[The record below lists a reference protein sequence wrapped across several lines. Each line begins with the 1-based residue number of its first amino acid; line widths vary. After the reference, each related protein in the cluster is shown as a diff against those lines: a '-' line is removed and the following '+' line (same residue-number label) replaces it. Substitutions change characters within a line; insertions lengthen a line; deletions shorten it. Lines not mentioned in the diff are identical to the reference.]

1 MVSREEND
9 SFKEKGM
16 QFESSTKRIQEYIDS
31 GKKFKIPAFQ
41 RGYSWTGKDVIKLIN
56 DAVTQ
61 REMGHFIGAFII
73 ANQKNGESIVVD
85 GQQRLTS
92 LLLIMC
98 AIRDWK
104 YKNSGE
110 EACESDEDY
119 KEIKRFVYRR
129 LIDSNL
135 GVEQTKDRDIL
146 FAGIR
151 KSKQWT
157 NLFENTVTKKY
168 KGDNKM
174 LIAYREAYN
183 YIEKECR
190 LNPEFIQT
198 VYLSIKDLI
207 FTEISSKR
215 PADAYYVFRSLN
227 SSGVPL
233 RVNDHIKAHIFSFLD
248 ADEENCHN
256 QEIDT
261 DESDINTW
269 KSIERNVRYSLDKNS
284 IDTFMKNFALVNGL
298 KSENSRNV
306 YETYFDNI
314 TSIEDAQK
322 YIEMLEK
329 DSIIYN
335 SIVKPKGI
343 SVEDNY
349 KSVSIDLEFMRSIG
363 IKQHVCLVYAAYKL
377 EKMGRMNINQLVKLI
392 DFLARFHFI
401 YNKLGRQPTNRLT
414 QIYKKYSTRFSEL
427 ILDNED
433 PNGMSKSDSLVNELI
448 EKLKEKLYDNN
459 CSIINTAREKFSGL
473 DYESRKNNQEDKK
486 YIKYVLEKVYKDGNS
501 SVINPTLEHVVPQSE
516 GLKSEYGS
524 QINKVGNIILLEYED
539 NQELKDKDVKYKVDK
554 YYEFGYIPKSLISI
568 VYNFTIENNW
578 EEYLSSLSNEIFELF
593 IPFIPRNMQK
603 YKRKN
608 NSSGARET
616 IQEWVNH
623 RNRYALSGSDHHLRK
638 MKSCISNT
646 FMDGKK
652 DFKFIKDVNR
662 NNSRYNC
669 LSGYDLEIKFN
680 ECTKF
685 TSENGESFC
694 VWNVNLREIGG
705 KGIFSSELYQ
715 SMTSRLNGEYD
726 FELKFNGHVWKI
738 VKYKKVVD
746 DIK

>member
-1 MVSREEND
+1 MVPKEEND
-9 SFKEKGM
+9 SFKEKDM
-16 QFESSTKRIQEYIDS
+16 QFESSTKRIREYINSD
-31 GKKFKIPAFQ
+31 KKFKIPAFQ
-41 RGYSWTGKDVIKLIN
+41 RGYSWSGKDVIKLIN

-73 ANQKNGESIVVD
+73 ANQKNGESIIVD

-104 YKNSGE
+104 YKNFGE
-110 EACESDEDY
+110 EACESDADY

-129 LIDSNL
+129 IIDSNL
-135 GVEQTKDRDIL
+135 GVERTKDRDIL

-151 KSKQWT
+151 KNKQWT
-157 NLFENTVTKKY
+157 NLFENTITKKY

-183 YIEKECR
+183 YIEKKCQ
-190 LNPEFIQT
+190 LNPEFIQV
-198 VYLSIKDLI
+198 VYSSIKDLI

-248 ADEENCHN
+248 ADEERSHN

-261 DESDINTW
+261 DESDIDTW
-269 KSIERNVRYSLDKNS
+269 KSIERNVRYSLDKHS

-322 YIEMLEK
+322 CIEMLEN

-335 SIVKPKGI
+335 AIVRPKGI

-349 KSVSIDLEFMRSIG
+349 KPVSIDLEFMRSIG

-377 EKMGRMNINQLVKLI
+377 EKMGRMNINQLVKLT
-392 DFLARFHFI
+392 DFLARFHFV

-414 QIYKKYSTRFSEL
+414 QIYKKYSTCFSEL
-427 ILDNED
+427 ILDNECPD
-433 PNGMSKSDSLVNELI
+433 KVSRSASLVSELI
-448 EKLKEKLYDNN
+448 EKLKEKLYENN
-459 CSIINTAREKFSGL
+459 YSIINTAREKFSDL
-473 DYESRKNNQEDKK
+473 DYENRKNNQEDKK
-486 YIKYVLEKVYKDGNS
+486 YIKYVLEKVYKDGNLS
-501 SVINPTLEHVVPQSE
+501 IIDPTLEHVVPQSE
-516 GLKSEYGS
+516 GVKSQYGLK
-524 QINKVGNIILLEYED
+524 INKVGNIILLEYND

-554 YYEFGYIPKSLISI
+554 YREFEYIPKSLINI

-593 IPFIPRNMQK
+593 IPFIPRSMQK
-603 YKRKN
+603 DKRAN
-608 NSSGARET
+608 NSLGARKT
-616 IQEWVNH
+616 IQEWVDH
-623 RNRYALSGSDHHLRK
+623 RKRYALSGRDHHLRK
-638 MKSCISNT
+638 MKSCISNN
-646 FMDGKK
+646 FMGGEK

-662 NNSRYNC
+662 NNSRYYC

-685 TSENGESFC
+685 TSRDGESFC

-705 KGIFSSELYQ
+705 KGILSSESYE
-715 SMTSRLNGEYD
+715 SMTSRLNGEYN
-726 FELKFNGHVWKI
+726 FELKFNGRTWKI
-738 VKYKKVVD
+738 INYNKVVD